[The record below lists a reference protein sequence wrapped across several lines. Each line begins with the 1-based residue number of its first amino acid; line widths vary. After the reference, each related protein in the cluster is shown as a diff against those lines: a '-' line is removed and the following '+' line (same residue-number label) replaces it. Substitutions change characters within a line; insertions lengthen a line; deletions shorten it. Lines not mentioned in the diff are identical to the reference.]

1 MKDKC
6 IFDVN
11 RTCQAGRHIAVSND
25 SSYQTMIDQW
35 EQARFTWDQKTLIG
49 VGDAML
55 DKIRELDAYL
65 SVEQL
70 LANRWE
76 EFVELMGDDSYT
88 ELEPEGYVK
97 LLDDAE
103 EKLHMIRKIT
113 HRHFTTNI
121 NELKDMG
128 GHYHLVKE
136 LQGVLGDE

>member
-1 MKDKC
+1 MSD
-6 IFDVN
+6 D
-11 RTCQAGRHIAVSND
+11 T
-25 SSYQTMIDQW
+25 SYQTMIDQW

-88 ELEPEGYVK
+88 ELEPEEYVK
-97 LLDDAE
+97 LLDDADE
-103 EKLHMIRKIT
+103 LFSVSYEVSPLHHPK
-113 HRHFTTNI
+113 
-121 NELKDMG
+121 
-128 GHYHLVKE
+128 V
-136 LQGVLGDE
+136 